1 MMRNRSKKSD
11 LIFAWIYLVVGYL
24 WVYVFSSWNFSRNI
38 AWFTVLYVVVVLVY
52 METGEKQAQ
61 KTEKKNHMRERVF
74 WTVVTLAIGISYAF
88 WTVMPL
94 LQTMVLMMT
103 AAYWTLSVSGRLLQ
117 SHRTSEWVAC
127 DVWNALIIV
136 PFSNFTCQFRILLG
150 KKIEKTETEKE
161 RETRETAG
169 KIAGAESTDNEVRET
184 AKSEDSVKQSNL
196 SGVICG
202 IVIAIPLLC
211 IILPLLSSADEG
223 FQMMFSN
230 LGRFVTEHFGVFLL
244 RLVFA
249 IPVSMYLFGLAYG
262 GKTGR
267 GTQSMQPES
276 MRQSMNEMRVLPDT
290 SVAVAGGIICFV
302 YVVFILLQAKYFL
315 SAFTGVLPES
325 FTYAEYARRGFFE
338 LCTIAALNLG
348 ILTASGAFAKTERKN
363 NRGLRILNVA
373 LSVLTLLLLATA
385 ASKMALYVSAYG
397 LTVKRV
403 LTLVF
408 MIWLA
413 LVFAGIIARQ
423 WKTFALIRSSVLAGT
438 VMYTLLCVF
447 PVEMW
452 INTYNN
458 MMGFGLLP

>member
-1 MMRNRSKKSD
+1 MMRNKSKKSD

-52 METGEKQAQ
+52 MEAGEKWTQ
-61 KTEKKNHMRERVF
+61 KTENKDHMRERVF
-74 WTVVTLAIGISYAF
+74 WTVLTLAIGISYAF

-103 AAYWTLSVSGRLLQ
+103 AAYWTLCVSGRLLQ

-136 PFSNFTCQFRILLG
+136 PFSNFTCQFRILFG
-150 KKIEKTETEKE
+150 KETEKTETEKE
-161 RETRETAG
+161 RET
-169 KIAGAESTDNEVRET
+169 
-184 AKSEDSVKQSNL
+184 AKSEDRVKQSNF

-230 LGRFVTEHFGVFLL
+230 LGQFVTEHFGVFLL

-267 GTQSMQPES
+267 GTQSMQPDHMRKS
-276 MRQSMNEMRVLPDT
+276 MAEMRALPDIA
-290 SVAVAGGIICFV
+290 VAVAGGIICFV

-338 LCTIAALNLG
+338 LCMIAALNLG